1 MNASGA
7 SGPESMSSKIGRRVG
22 GLGVLALLAL
32 PLGLAVAQL
41 SHGQALVWGD
51 KLWPGYA
58 QVRQACAAELAVEAA
73 AAAPVAA
80 PTGAVAAA
88 EKAASAAAVVATA
101 KDEALFDDLL
111 AEEDEAPAAD
121 AAPAEAAEAAA
132 PATASAAAAVIAG
145 EGGEGDAGDAG
156 DAAAAEDDPLA
167 DEEDLLAG
175 IDAAPTPAA
184 PAAVAVAGPAIALS
198 DSQRLYCKVERT
210 LGDVNQKGVGWMPLI
225 MAALLLFAALIATL
239 RRDHI
244 SLRSPRTAFEDRVS
258 NGTQLVANAL
268 ILASAVASLDI
279 TSGINH
285 TLQELWIGGMFLLIC
300 INLAQLAMPI
310 RGEGPRDIGRA
321 ISSIPLY
328 AWMAVIS
335 GAYFFLVEHHPAG
348 VSIYLQKISAFSI
361 LYIQVGLYLWT
372 GMLLRDTSLGQLL
385 FDIVRPLR
393 LPPELFAVVVVM
405 LAAVPTAYSGAS
417 GILVLALGATIFTE
431 LRRAGLSQ
439 QRAMAATAMSGSL
452 GVVLPP
458 CLLVV
463 IVASL
468 NLDVTTDELF
478 YWGWRVFGLSLLAFT
493 AVSFAFRTVPWKA
506 APQAGAGGAI
516 WVAVRRMLPYG
527 AIGLLVV
534 VLFDVVLDASLDE
547 HTAPYVLPAAMLAVV
562 TWDRLRN
569 RRAALTGIGP
579 VDLAGST
586 RATSLDTGTHIGALL
601 MLMGLSACLGGVIER
616 SEIIELFPHALG
628 SPYAAMAVL
637 MVVLVLVG
645 MVMDPYGA
653 VILVSVTLYPI
664 AKDNG
669 IHPLN
674 FWMVALVSFEL
685 GYLTPPVALNH
696 LLTRQVVG
704 STELFDEDE
713 DDHAKGSFFQR
724 HERVIVPAAV
734 VLLTLLVVAFGP
746 LLWGA
751 RA

>member
-1 MNASGA
+1 MNAGDAGA
-7 SGPESMSSKIGRRVG
+7 PESLSTKLGRRVG
-22 GLGVLALLAL
+22 GLGVLVLLAL

-58 QVRQACAAELAVEAA
+58 QVRLACAAELAAQGQSADAGPVTEEGATVGAA
-73 AAAPVAA
+73 
-80 PTGAVAAA
+80 GAGTT
-88 EKAASAAAVVATA
+88 AVGQPPAGAIVATA

-111 AEEDEAPAAD
+111 ADEAGDAPAGD
-121 AAPAEAAEAAA
+121 APAEATAAAA
-132 PATASAAAAVIAG
+132 PAAASGTAD
-145 EGGEGDAGDAG
+145 GGGADDAPLAGD
-156 DAAAAEDDPLA
+156 D
-167 DEEDLLAG
+167 DLLEG
-175 IDAAPTPAA
+175 IDAAPVAA
-184 PAAVAVAGPAIALS
+184 PAVAPVAAEAKIPLT
-198 DSQRLYCKVERT
+198 DTQRLYCKVERS
-210 LGDVNQKGVGWMPLI
+210 LGDVNQQGVAWMPLI
-225 MAALLLFAALIATL
+225 MAALLLFAAVIATL
-239 RRDHI
+239 RRHHI
-244 SLRSPRTAFEDRVS
+244 SLRSPRTAFEDRIS

-268 ILASAVASLDI
+268 ILASAVASLEI

-285 TLQELWIGGMFLLIC
+285 TLQEFWILGMALLMV
-300 INLAQLAMPI
+300 INLAQLAMPL
-310 RGEGPRDIGRA
+310 RGEGRSDLGRA

-335 GAYFFLVEHHPAG
+335 GAYFFLLEHHPAG

-478 YWGWRVFGLSLLAFT
+478 HWGWRVFGLSLLAFT
-493 AVSFAFRTVPWKA
+493 AVSFVFRTVPWKA
-506 APQAGAGGAI
+506 APQPGAGSAM
-516 WVAVRRMLPYG
+516 WVATRRVLPYA
-527 AIGLLVV
+527 AIALAVV
-534 VLFDVVLDASLDE
+534 ALFDIVLDASLDE
-547 HTAPYVLPAAMLAVV
+547 HTAPYVLPAAMLAVIP
-562 TWDRLRN
+562 WDRLRN
-569 RRAALTGIGP
+569 RRAAVTGDGP

-628 SPYAAMAVL
+628 SPYVAMTVL
-637 MVVLVLVG
+637 MIVLVLVG

-664 AKDNG
+664 AKSNG

-704 STELFDEDE
+704 GTEVFDEDE
-713 DDHAKGSFFQR
+713 DDNATGTFFQR

-734 VLLTLLVVAFGP
+734 MLLTLLVVAFGP

>member
-1 MNASGA
+1 MSDLNASNDA
-7 SGPESMSSKIGRRVG
+7 APESLSSKLGRRVG
-22 GLGVLALLAL
+22 GLGVLLLLAL

-51 KLWPGYA
+51 QLWPGYA
-58 QVRQACAAELAVEAA
+58 QVRQACAAELAQEAA
-73 AAAPVAA
+73 AAAP
-80 PTGAVAAA
+80 AAA
-88 EKAASAAAVVATA
+88 ATPATTAAQEAASAAAVVASA

-111 AEEDEAPAAD
+111 ADEGD
-121 AAPAEAAEAAA
+121 AAA
-132 PATASAAAAVIAG
+132 PAAAGEAPSAPPAEASAAAAP
-145 EGGEGDAGDAG
+145 DAASATG
-156 DAAAAEDDPLA
+156 AAAAGDDDPLA
-167 DEEDLLAG
+167 GDEDLLEG
-175 IDAAPTPAA
+175 IDAAPA
-184 PAAVAVAGPAIALS
+184 PAAAAAVVASAGPKVELN
-198 DSQRLYCKVERT
+198 DSQRLFCKIERS
-210 LGDVNQKGVGWMPLI
+210 LGDVNQKGVAWMPLI
-225 MAALLLFAALIATL
+225 MAALLLFAAVIATL
-239 RRDHI
+239 RRHHI
-244 SLRSPRTAFEDRVS
+244 SLRSPRTTFEDRIS

-285 TLQELWIGGMFLLIC
+285 TLQELWIAGMAVLIV
-300 INLAQLAMPI
+300 INLAQLAMPL
-310 RGEGPRDIGRA
+310 RGDGRNDIGRA
-321 ISSIPLY
+321 VSSIPLY

-335 GAYFFLVEHHPAG
+335 GAYFFLIEHHPAG

-493 AVSFAFRTVPWKA
+493 TVSFVFRTVPWKA
-506 APQAGAGGAI
+506 APQPGAGGAI
-516 WVAVRRMLPYG
+516 WVASRRMMPYA
-527 AIGLLVV
+527 AIALLVV

-547 HTAPYVLPAAMLAVV
+547 HTAPYVLPAAMLAVIP
-562 TWDRLRN
+562 WDRLRN
-569 RRAALTGIGP
+569 RRAAISGDGP

-628 SPYAAMAVL
+628 SPFAAMAVL

-704 STELFDEDE
+704 STDVFDEDE
-713 DDHAKGSFFQR
+713 DDNATGTFFQR

-734 VLLTLLVVAFGP
+734 MLLTLLIVAFGP
-746 LLWGA
+746 LVWGA